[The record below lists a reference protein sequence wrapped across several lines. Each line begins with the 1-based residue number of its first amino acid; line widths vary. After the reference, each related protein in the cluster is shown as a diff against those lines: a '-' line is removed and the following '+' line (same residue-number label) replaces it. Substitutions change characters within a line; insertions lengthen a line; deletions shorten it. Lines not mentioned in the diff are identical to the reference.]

1 MKQPAVKQQKGPA
14 MDMKALFDA
23 EPQSPLYVAIN
34 RVLVRND
41 PNLMR
46 MMKEASSRMC
56 LATALTPGFRGFDL
70 MRQRGT
76 CPMGM
81 RWAAS
86 SDMSD
91 ELSHIWIDQFT
102 YWDSW
107 EAHENFHEIFEDVVI
122 DACAKCGGMLLDGP
136 EEPVFRIVK
145 SDLPKLISKNQM
157 MKLGFER
164 SGDTRGFAMDSG
176 ETVMVLATHHV
187 RPGKEAEFEE
197 GEIQTMEMLKETSG
211 VIGYQILKR
220 IGLSTLGSGHAT
232 VESLMEDLKDSSGT
246 KLQRAAEVWEGYTI
260 PAEYL
265 TMVEFEDLASA
276 QGGMPHVNV
285 KPEIL
290 FVHGTKVLNNCL
302 TMPTVRISDSMF
314 REHSY
319 REILQG
325 IRPGKAD

>member
-1 MKQPAVKQQKGPA
+1 MNIKS
-14 MDMKALFDA
+14 LFDA

-41 PNLMR
+41 PNLLR
-46 MMKEASSRMC
+46 MMKEASSKMC

-86 SDMSD
+86 SDMGA

-107 EAHENFHEIFEDVVI
+107 QAHENFHETFEDVVVE
-122 DACAKCGGMLLDGP
+122 ACAQCGGMLLEGP
-136 EEPVFRIVK
+136 EEPIFRIVR
-145 SDLPKLISKNQM
+145 STLPKLISRNQM
-157 MKLGFER
+157 MKRGFGNA
-164 SGDTRGFAMDSG
+164 GDTHGYAMDSG
-176 ETVMVLATHHV
+176 ETVTVLATHHV
-187 RPGKEAEFEE
+187 KPGKEAEFEA
-197 GEIQTMEMLKETSG
+197 GEIRTMDMLMETAG

-220 IGLSTLGSGHAT
+220 VGLSTLGSGHAT
-232 VESLMEDLKDSSGT
+232 VESLLEDMKDSSGS
-246 KLQRAAEVWEGYTI
+246 KLKRTAEVWEGYTL

-290 FVHGTKVLNNCL
+290 FVHGTQVLDNCL
-302 TMPTVRISDSMF
+302 TVPTVRISDTMF

-319 REILQG
+319 REVLQG
-325 IRPGKAD
+325 LKSATPA

>member
-1 MKQPAVKQQKGPA
+1 
-14 MDMKALFDA
+14 MDIKALFDS
-23 EPQSPLYVAIN
+23 EPVSPLYVAIN
-34 RVLVRND
+34 KVLVRND
-41 PNLMR
+41 PGLLR
-46 MMKEASSRMC
+46 MMKEASSKMC

-86 SDMSD
+86 SDMST

-107 EAHENFHEIFEDVVI
+107 EAHENFHETFEDVVVES
-122 DACAKCGGMLLDGP
+122 CAKCGGMLLDGP
-136 EEPVFRIVK
+136 EEPIYRIVK

-157 MKLGFER
+157 MKLGFENQ
-164 SGDTRGFAMDSG
+164 GDTQGYAMDSG
-176 ETVMVLATHHV
+176 ETVTVMATHHIK
-187 RPGKEAEFEE
+187 PGKEAEFEE
-197 GEIQTMEMLKETSG
+197 GEVQTMEMLKATAG
-211 VIGYQILKR
+211 VVGYQILKR
-220 IGLSTLGSGHAT
+220 VGLSTLGSGHAT
-232 VESLMEDLKDSSGT
+232 VESIMEDLKDSSGS
-246 KLQRAAEVWEGYTI
+246 KLKRTAEVWEGYTI

-265 TMVEFEDLASA
+265 TMVEFESLASA

-290 FVHGTKVLNNCL
+290 FVHGPKVLNNCL
-302 TMPTVRISDSMF
+302 TIPTVRISDTMF

-325 IRPGKAD
+325 IA

>member
-1 MKQPAVKQQKGPA
+1 
-14 MDMKALFDA
+14 MDIKALFDA
-23 EPQSPLYVAIN
+23 EPPSTLYVAIN

-41 PNLMR
+41 PNLLR
-46 MMKEASSRMC
+46 MMKEASSKMC

-86 SDMSD
+86 SDMST
-91 ELSHIWIDQFT
+91 ELSHVWIDQFT
-102 YWDSW
+102 YWESW
-107 EAHENFHEIFEDVVI
+107 QAHEDFHETFEDVVVES
-122 DACAKCGGMLLDGP
+122 CAKCGGMLLDGP
-136 EEPVFRIVK
+136 EEPVYRIVR
-145 SDLPKLISKNQM
+145 SELPKLISKSQM
-157 MKLGFER
+157 MKLGFENG
-164 SGDTRGFAMDSG
+164 GDTRGYAMDSG
-176 ETVMVLATHHV
+176 QTVTVIATHHV
-187 RPGKEAEFEE
+187 RRGKEAEFEE
-197 GEIQTMEMLKETSG
+197 GEIRTMEMLKQTSG

-232 VESLMEDLKDSSGT
+232 VESIMEDLKDSSGT
-246 KLQRAAEVWEGYTI
+246 KLKRAAEVWEGYSL

-265 TMVEFEDLASA
+265 TMVEFEDLQSA

-302 TMPTVRISDSMF
+302 TVPTVRISDSLF

-319 REILQG
+319 REVLQG
-325 IRPGKAD
+325 LR